1 MNLYQAAGVIMGAN
15 IGTTIT
21 SQLVAFNL
29 SQIAPIFLMLGVI
42 VVMFCKKEKVKRVGE
57 VVLGFGVLF
66 MGLSLM
72 SGSMAGLKESPF
84 IINLLGNLENPVLG
98 IFVGFLI
105 TAIVQSSSVT
115 VSILLLMAQQRLLPL
130 WICFYI
136 ILGCNIGACTSALL
150 ASLSGNEDAKR
161 AALIHFLFN
170 VIGTVIMGVLLL
182 IGARWIEG
190 VITTISG
197 GNIGRSVA
205 NAHTLFK
212 VFQVLILLPFAGA
225 IVKMTYLFV
234 PSKAKAPDDGGFKL
248 EYIGPTNVF
257 SPSTAVV
264 EATKEL
270 ERMGN
275 MAITNLNRAMNALIT
290 LDEKDIQEVY
300 RVEKNIDYM
309 NHAITDYL
317 IAINQSSLPIDDI
330 KSIGGLFHVVN
341 DIERIGD
348 HAENVADAAIERKE
362 KNIQFSEAAK
372 KELGEMMDKVI
383 RIMTYSM
390 DMFSNNSQEHL
401 QEILNLEDSIDAME
415 RHLQETHIMRLT
427 RNECTPDASM
437 IYSDLISGLERVAD
451 HATNIA
457 FSILD
462 EEPEE
467 DKRITV

>member
-1 MNLYQAAGVIMGAN
+1 
-15 IGTTIT
+15 
-21 SQLVAFNL
+21 
-29 SQIAPIFLMLGVI
+29 MLGVI
-42 VVMFCKKEKVKRVGE
+42 IVMFCKKEKVKKVGE
-57 VVLGFGVLF
+57 VILGFGVLF

-84 IINLLGNLENPVLG
+84 IISLLSNLKNPLLG
-98 IFVGFLI
+98 IFIGFLI
-105 TAIVQSSSVT
+105 TAIIQSSSVT
-115 VSILLLMAQQRLLPL
+115 VSILLLMAQQGLLPL
-130 WICFYI
+130 GICFYI

-150 ASLSGNEDAKR
+150 ASLNGNKDAKR

-170 VIGTVIMGVLLL
+170 VIGTVIMAVLLL
-182 IGARWIEG
+182 VGENWVENM
-190 VITTISG
+190 ITTLSG

-212 VFQVLILLPFAGA
+212 VFQVLILLPFSGA

-234 PSKAKAPDDGGFKL
+234 PGKDEEVSDSGFKL

-290 LDEKDIQEVY
+290 MDENEIAEVY
-300 RVEKNIDYM
+300 RVEKQIDYM

-317 IAINQSSLPIDDI
+317 IAINQSTLPIDDI

-348 HAENVADAAIERKE
+348 HAENVADSAIERR
-362 KNIQFSEAAK
+362 
-372 KELGEMMDKVI
+372 GEE
-383 RIMTYSM
+383 Y
-390 DMFSNNSQEHL
+390 
-401 QEILNLEDSIDAME
+401 
-415 RHLQETHIMRLT
+415 
-427 RNECTPDASM
+427 
-437 IYSDLISGLERVAD
+437 
-451 HATNIA
+451 
-457 FSILD
+457 
-462 EEPEE
+462 
-467 DKRITV
+467 